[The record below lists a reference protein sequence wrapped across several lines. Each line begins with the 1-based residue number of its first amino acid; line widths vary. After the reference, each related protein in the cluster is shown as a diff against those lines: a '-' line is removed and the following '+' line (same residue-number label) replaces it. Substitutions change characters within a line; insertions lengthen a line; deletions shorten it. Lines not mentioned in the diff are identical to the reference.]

1 MKKVLLIIFGA
12 LLISSTQAQVL
23 FEENFDAGVV
33 PVPGWMIMG
42 NSQNLASPNS
52 SFAGGLAPE
61 LQFDNDPPFPNTTMR
76 IISPQINT
84 TTADQVIIR
93 FKHMFEHVSG
103 NSTAFNISVAT
114 RSSNGTWNVVWQ
126 QAPTTSIPAEGVNV
140 LVDNANVGSASFQ
153 LCFVI
158 TGTSQVMKNWYIDNV
173 QVLNPLNLDG
183 AISSVDLPPMFVG
196 KQPIKGKIANLGQTA
211 ITSYD
216 LSWQVDGGDIHTTPF
231 TGVNVPMGGSLSY
244 LSADSLDLS
253 AGNYDLL
260 VWVANINGVP
270 ADDDPS
276 NDTLLRELSIPAQII
291 YRIPM
296 FEEFT
301 SSTCAPCASFNNGT
315 FNPFLASHTDDELTL
330 VKYQMNWPGA
340 GDPYY
345 TAEGGV
351 RRTYYGVNAVPDLYV
366 DGKVCATNSGAIN
379 AAYNA
384 TAGTTCYVAIESTH
398 EIQGNNVIID
408 ANIVPY
414 AAYNGVTVQMAIVE
428 KITTQNV
435 ATNGETEF
443 HHVMMKMVPNASGV
457 NVNLVANQPVNYKY
471 TIDMSQTNV
480 EEMDDLMLAI
490 FLQESNKTII
500 QSGYSVEVGAAVTS
514 SIQDS
519 AVNVPVADPIN
530 IYFSQPV
537 RMIGGAPITNAN
549 VADLIAFKLGN
560 SSGTPVGF
568 TATINAAK
576 TQITITPNPNLL
588 FNTRYYLNVK
598 SVENNLSVPTLPYT
612 INFTT
617 LLNIS
622 VPDISLNEF
631 KLYPNPANSTL
642 FISDVNNMKSIEIYS
657 IVGNLVSKTDVSQNN
672 GQYALNVSNLPAGL
686 YIMKAIGAKE
696 DKAVRFV
703 ITR

>member
-1 MKKVLLIIFGA
+1 MKKILLIIFGF
-12 LLISSTQAQVL
+12 LLIGSTQAQVL
-23 FEENFDAGVV
+23 FQENFDAGVI

-42 NSQNLASPNS
+42 NASNFACPPTS
-52 SFAGGLAPE
+52 IAGGNAPE

-84 TTADQVIIR
+84 SSADQVIIR

-114 RSSNGTWNVVWQ
+114 RSSNGTWNPVWQ
-126 QAPTTSIPAEGVNV
+126 QAPTASIPAEGVSI
-140 LVDNANVGSASFQ
+140 LVDNSNVGSTSFQ

-158 TGTSQVMKNWYIDNV
+158 SGTSQVMKNWYIDNV
-173 QVLNPLNLDG
+173 EVLNPLNLDG
-183 AISSVDLPPMFVG
+183 AISSVDLPPLFVG

-216 LSWQVDGGDIHTTPF
+216 LSWQVGTGEIHTTPF
-231 TGVNVPMGGSLSY
+231 TGVNVPLGGSLDY

-253 AGNYDLL
+253 AGSYDLY
-260 VWVANINGVP
+260 VWIANVNGVP
-270 ADDDPS
+270 ADDNPA
-276 NDTLLRELSIPAQII
+276 NDSLLRELSIPAQII

-301 SSTCAPCASFNNGT
+301 SSTCSPCASFNNSV
-315 FNPFLASHTDDELTL
+315 FNPFIASHTDDELTL
-330 VKYQMNWPGA
+330 VKYQMSWPSP

-345 TAEGGV
+345 TPEGGV

-366 DGKVCATNSGAIN
+366 AGKVCATNSAAVN
-379 AAYNA
+379 NAYNA
-384 TAGTTCYVAIESTH
+384 IAGTTCYVGIESTH

-414 AAYNGVTVQMAIVE
+414 AAYSNVTVQMAIIE

-435 ATNGETEF
+435 MSNGETEF

-471 TIDMSQTNV
+471 TMDMSQTNV
-480 EEMDDLMLAI
+480 EEMDDLMVAI
-490 FLQESNKTII
+490 FLQESNKNII
-500 QSGYSVEVGAAVTS
+500 QSGYSVEVGASVS
-514 SIQDS
+514 SSVQDS
-519 AVNVPVADPIN
+519 AINVPVADPIN
-530 IYFSQPV
+530 IYFSQPI

-549 VADLIAFKLGN
+549 VAEIIAFKVGS

-568 TATINAAK
+568 TATINTAK
-576 TQITITPNPNLL
+576 TQITITPDPRLAYD
-588 FNTRYYLNVK
+588 TRYYLNIK
-598 SVENNLSVPTLPYT
+598 AVENNSSVPTLPYT
-612 INFTT
+612 ITFTT

-622 VPDISLNEF
+622 VPEVGLNEF
-631 KLYPNPANSTL
+631 NLYPNPANSTI
-642 FISDVNNMKSIEIYS
+642 FISEVNNIRSLEVYS
-657 IVGNLVSKTDVSQNN
+657 IVGNLISKTDVSNYN
-672 GQYALNVSNLPAGL
+672 GQYALNVSTLPAGL
-686 YIMKAIGAKE
+686 YIMKAIGIKE
-696 DKAVRFV
+696 EKAVRFV